1 MLADHHIIQPQRVAA
16 PQPDAAV
23 NPQRRQSDIPV
34 PARIA
39 LRFAQEIVMRQPLVP
54 EDIGHR
60 EGKGR
65 RLVRRHGRVRQEPDL
80 QPVPP
85 LDECPAHIEIMVQ
98 KTIAQLPDLKPV
110 QGHDGMAIHPVQHQR
125 MTPLGPRG
133 QVEVTRGQPF
143 AFVDPVQTD
152 LAVAPIGIVD
162 QPRRQQ
168 CRMDIAGKVDGQP
181 FIPANPA
188 EAPAAIQH
196 QITCRKTLVIHG
208 AVLSA
213 VSAGGMDLTMHPIS
227 PIPFC

>member
-1 MLADHHIIQPQRVAA
+1 MAA
-16 PQPDAAV
+16 TV
-23 NPQRRQSDIPV
+23 NTPHYLLDQ
-34 PARIA
+34 A
-39 LRFAQEIVMRQPLVP
+39 
-54 EDIGHR
+54 
-60 EGKGR
+60 KR
-65 RLVRRHGRVRQEPDL
+65 RLKPTPVTVPGMGAVEKRLKHKQWDEFTLAEP
-80 QPVPP
+80 
-85 LDECPAHIEIMVQ
+85 PAGS
-98 KTIAQLPDLKPV
+98 DLKPV